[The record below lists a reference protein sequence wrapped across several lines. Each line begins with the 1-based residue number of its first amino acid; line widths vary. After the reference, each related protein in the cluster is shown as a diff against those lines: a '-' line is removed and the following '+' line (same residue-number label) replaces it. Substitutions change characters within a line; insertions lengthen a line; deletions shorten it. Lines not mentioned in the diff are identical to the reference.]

1 MIVQARFGAAGSPR
15 PGSRCERL
23 AARWVPLVAG
33 LLAASA
39 AQAVAAGGE
48 AASLKFE
55 KTFNDAAEPAALHYK
70 AAFVSRGAS
79 HQMEVWRDG
88 QRRLKR
94 STDAAIE
101 TYVVRKPG
109 SAEYQMV
116 ILDTPH
122 KIVTRIDRSNLY
134 RVGNFTDWFDLAHG
148 LKHPKGEYRLA
159 RAQTPAG
166 VPRPL
171 AACSWYDLTQS
182 QHTVHVCWSARSRLP
197 MLLVDQGGTV
207 VWQLTQ
213 LDQRP
218 IPQATFQVHAE
229 GFIQNDAN
237 ADMDRD

>member
-1 MIVQARFGAAGSPR
+1 MSVQATFGAAGSPR
-15 PGSRCERL
+15 RGPLRGRIARRL
-23 AARWVPLVAG
+23 ALLVAG
-33 LLAASA
+33 MLVASA
-39 AQAVAAGGE
+39 AQAVAAGSE

-55 KTFNDAAEPAALHYK
+55 KTFTDAAEPAALHYK
-70 AAFVSRGAS
+70 ATFVSRGAS

-109 SAEYQMV
+109 SPDYQMV
-116 ILDTPH
+116 ILDAPR
-122 KIVTRIDRSNLY
+122 KIVTRIDRTNLY

-148 LKHPKGEYRLA
+148 LKHPKGDYQLTSSTA
-159 RAQTPAG
+159 PAG

-182 QHTVHVCWSARSRLP
+182 GRTVHVCWSARSRVP
-197 MLLVDQGGTV
+197 MLLVDQGGAV
-207 VWQLTQ
+207 VWQVTE

-218 IPQATFQVHAE
+218 IAQATFQVHAE
-229 GFIQNDAN
+229 GFVQNDAN

>member
-1 MIVQARFGAAGSPR
+1 MIVRATFDAVASAR
-15 PGSRCERL
+15 SRGKGKRL
-23 AARWVPLVAG
+23 VSGLALLVAG

-39 AQAVAAGGE
+39 AQAASAGGE
-48 AASLKFE
+48 SAALKFE
-55 KTFNDAAEPAALHYK
+55 KTFTDAAEPRALHYK
-70 AAFVSRGAS
+70 AAFMSRGGA

-88 QRRLKR
+88 QSRLKR
-94 STDAAIE
+94 STDSAIE
-101 TYVVRKPG
+101 TYVVRKPD

-116 ILDTPH
+116 ILDTQH

-148 LKHPKGEYRLA
+148 LKHPKGDYQLVSA
-159 RAQTPAG
+159 AAPAG
-166 VPRPL
+166 APRPL
-171 AACSWYDLTQS
+171 AACTWYDLTQA

-197 MLLVDQGGTV
+197 MLLVDQAGTV

-218 IPQATFQVHAE
+218 IAKATFQVHAD
-229 GFIQNDAN
+229 GYVQNDAN